1 MTLKDLLKKKDKVE
15 AESSSAQHL
24 APPPAFTFIRTTTDT
39 QEIIDP
45 PTFPGDQPPASPP
58 QRSLSHRLGRFRR
71 HSNATPLEDQNEKLD
86 IRPKSERRLSE
97 MLHIGSR
104 DRAAS
109 TSSVNIPA
117 DLPEIKGEEGEDV
130 WEKRATLLAKSNPN
144 TPEEGKKSSDTPVV
158 DKSGDVRAGTHYCW
172 E

>member
-24 APPPAFTFIRTTTDT
+24 APPAFTFIRTTTNT

-45 PTFPGDQPPASPP
+45 PTFPGDQAPASPP

-71 HSNATPLEDQNEKLD
+71 QSNASQLGDQNEKLD
-86 IRPKSERRLSE
+86 VRPKNERRLSE
-97 MLHIGSR
+97 RLHLGAR

-117 DLPEIKGEEGEDV
+117 DLPEITGEGEDV

-144 TPEEGKKSSDTPVV
+144 TPEEGKKSSEAPVV
-158 DKSGDVRAGTHYCW
+158 DKSGDVRVGT
-172 E
+172 